1 MFVYKLCG
9 CGFESYCSHLN
20 SGPLIIIIIIIAL
33 VFIVIIIIIITI
45 IINFYYEFVHLF
57 GKKEIPLIDT
67 F

>member
-9 CGFESYCSHLN
+9 CGFESCCSHLN
-20 SGPLIIIIIIIAL
+20 SGTIIIIIIIIIAL
-33 VFIVIIIIIITI
+33 VFIVIIIIITI